1 MEMSSLGSSLIS
13 RSNPNAKES
22 SMPTKTTVAF
32 LEGYQDRKTTSF
44 VWARKHYEEA
54 DTNESLEFYWERM
67 MKAAYLV
74 MKTIEEKHK
83 LLNEEYRPTAAVFC
97 PSDYYWR
104 RTLGQQTYLVEDP
117 YTAEIDMILE
127 FKKMGVDVFEVSS
140 NPCRLA
146 EIKAAAEAKK
156 KKRKK
161 KGMSKTTAAIIEEGK
176 RLEVQAKIQE
186 FLHGPKQEDDTYIV
200 KRGMCLVK
208 DGDKIVRVLKITKLP
223 YIEPTEVQHYY

>member
-1 MEMSSLGSSLIS
+1 MNS
-13 RSNPNAKES
+13 
-22 SMPTKTTVAF
+22 TKTTVAS
-32 LEGYQDRKTTSF
+32 LNLYENRKITSF
-44 VWARKHYEEA
+44 IWARSRYEEV
-54 DTNESLEFYWERM
+54 DTNESLSFYWTRM
-67 MKAAYLV
+67 IKSAYLV

-104 RTLGQQTYLVEDP
+104 RALGQQTYLVEDP

-146 EIKAAAEAKK
+146 EIKAAAESKK

-161 KGMSKTTAAIIEEGK
+161 KGVSKTTAAIIEEGK

-186 FLHGPKQEDDTYIV
+186 FLHGPKQEDETYVV

-208 DGDKIVRVLKITKLP
+208 DGDKITRVFKVTKFP

>member
-1 MEMSSLGSSLIS
+1 M
-13 RSNPNAKES
+13 NTN
-22 SMPTKTTVAF
+22 TTVAS

-44 VWARKHYEEA
+44 VWARSRYEEA
-54 DTNESLEFYWERM
+54 DTNESLTFYWTRM

-83 LLNEEYRPTAAVFC
+83 LLNENYKPTAAVFC

-104 RTLGQQTYLVEDP
+104 KALGQQTYLVEDP

-140 NPCRLA
+140 DPCRLA

-161 KGMSKTTAAIIEEGK
+161 KGMSKTTRQIIEEGQ
-176 RLEVQAKIQE
+176 RLEVQAKVQE
-186 FLHGPKQEDDTYIV
+186 FLHGPKGEDETYVI
-200 KRGMCLVK
+200 KRGVCIVK
-208 DGDKIVRVLKITKLP
+208 DGDTITRVLKVTKLP
-223 YIEPTEVQHYY
+223 YIEPVEVQHYY

>member
-1 MEMSSLGSSLIS
+1 MNTI
-13 RSNPNAKES
+13 KV
-22 SMPTKTTVAF
+22 TVAS

-44 VWARKHYEEA
+44 VWARKFYEEA
-54 DTNESLEFYWERM
+54 DNNEDLTFYWTRM

-74 MKTIEEKHK
+74 MKTIEEKHI
-83 LLNEEYRPTAAVFC
+83 LLNENYRPTAAVFC

-104 RTLGQQTYLVEDP
+104 RALGQQTYLVEDP

-161 KGMSKTTAAIIEEGK
+161 KGMSKSTRQIIEEGE
-176 RLEVQAKIQE
+176 REAVMAKVQE
-186 FLHGPKQEDDTYIV
+186 FLRGGKKEEDDTYIV
-200 KRGMCLVK
+200 KRGMCVVK
-208 DGDKIVRVLKITKLP
+208 SGDEIVKVLKITKLP